1 MECLLEVYIEMEVKE
16 LPNIDG
22 PRMPHILLDI
32 VFLIDSMPSKSI
44 FVQMKIFIEETDYAN
59 ASLIFSFLS

>member
-1 MECLLEVYIEMEVKE
+1 MEVYIEMEVKE

>member
-1 MECLLEVYIEMEVKE
+1 MECLLEVYIQMEVKE

-59 ASLIFSFLS
+59 ASLISSFLS